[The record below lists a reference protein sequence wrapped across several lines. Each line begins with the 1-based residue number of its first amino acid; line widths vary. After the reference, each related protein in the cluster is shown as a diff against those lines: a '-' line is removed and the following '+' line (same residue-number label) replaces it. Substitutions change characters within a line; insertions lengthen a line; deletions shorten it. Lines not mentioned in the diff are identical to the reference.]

1 MNIYIY
7 IHCLEKLPTSLQNVL
22 SEMAAGSVVPPELL
36 ANTETQ
42 MAGLMNGIRQIAIA
56 VQQSQQRP
64 KPMNTETPKRE
75 SSEPIPVTSV
85 RKRLIGK
92 QSDLS
97 SVSLPVPGEVPALP
111 GTS

>member
-7 IHCLEKLPTSLQNVL
+7 CVEKLTTSLQNVL

-64 KPMNTETPKRE
+64 KLMTHRNPKE
-75 SSEPIPVTSV
+75 GVI
-85 RKRLIGK
+85 
-92 QSDLS
+92 
-97 SVSLPVPGEVPALP
+97 
-111 GTS
+111 